1 MNDSACFPQ
10 DAPGLRV
17 RCGVERDEL
26 AAAYELVYRCYRDR
40 GYTSSRSGGLIY
52 QPTFGLPSSRTLVAG
67 PADREAV
74 GTLSIVGD
82 NPWGFE
88 AETTFPEEV
97 RALRRQG
104 RKLAELTCLAI
115 EPVGEF
121 EPRSVFFALTKFMIH
136 YVMWRGYDELL
147 LAIHPRHYRFYWRF
161 FRAYPL
167 GSTRS
172 HSFANGN
179 PALACGIDLRT
190 LRQNGDPELFRR
202 YFARPIPA
210 EAFLRPAVR
219 PEDHHYFCRRS
230 GALFIPNVGVLPPG
244 SKEAA

>member
-10 DAPGLRV
+10 DVPALRV
-17 RCGVERDEL
+17 RCGVGRGEL
-26 AAAYELVYRCYRDR
+26 AAAYELVYRSYCAR
-40 GYTSSRSGGLIY
+40 GYVPPHPGGIVY
-52 QPTFGLPSSRTLVAG
+52 QPTFGLPSSRTLIAAS
-67 PADREAV
+67 PSREPV

-97 RALRRQG
+97 RTLRRQG
-104 RKLAELTCLAI
+104 RRLAELTCLAI
-115 EPVGEF
+115 DPVEGF
-121 EPRSVFFALTKFMIH
+121 EPRCVFFALTKFMIH

-167 GSTRS
+167 GPTRP
-172 HSFANGN
+172 HSFANDN
-179 PALACGIDLRT
+179 PALACAIDLRT

-202 YFARPIPA
+202 YFARPVPV
-210 EAFLRPAVR
+210 EAFLRPAIR

-230 GALFIPNVGVLPPG
+230 GAEFIPDVDVPPPRAR
-244 SKEAA
+244 EAA